1 MSWKKYMRPHGDHI
15 PTTVA
20 PLPDYDAGRTA
31 AGTSG
36 KYASYL
42 PEVYAGHPNRL
53 QRYTQYE
60 EMNRDS
66 FIRTALDTLAE
77 FCTQS
82 EEANECPFD
91 IQFLEEANETE
102 VKLLNESMQI
112 WITLN
117 DFPSRLFTMF
127 RNTLMNGDS
136 FYLRDPETKEWT
148 HLDHYSVTMAK
159 VDDQNGRKITEY
171 MVRGF
176 DDFKQAK
183 FSTVKADLNSIRGNG
198 GQQPAPFAMNSY
210 VSGSGGA
217 SSFQIVGAEKNQ
229 RTSLQKTEQDI
240 VTIDSKHVIHLSM
253 SDGLD
258 INWPFGPS
266 ILESVFKVWK
276 QKELLEDAIIIYRVS
291 RAPERRVFYVDV
303 GQSNPVVARG
313 IVEAVK
319 NDIHSR
325 RIPNAMGGGQSMLDA
340 AHNPLSMLDDY
351 FLPQSS
357 EGRGS
362 KVEVLPGGDS
372 VGEITDLSYF
382 MRALAAAFKIPQTYL
397 PFYANDTTGGASY
410 NDGKLG
416 TATIQEFMFNKYCM
430 RLQNKIITEFDSDFK
445 RFLKERSI
453 EIESTLFK
461 LKFCPPQNF
470 TKYRE
475 VELQTQRVNLF
486 TQIVSV
492 PFIAKS
498 FAMKKYLDLSE
509 DEMIENEIAWAKEN
523 PGKIKDATGQT
534 SAERDEEGALADVGI
549 RGGMGMGMG
558 GDMDFGG
565 EEEGLG
571 GDAPVGDPAAA
582 DLGAGA
588 PPAPGGGGMAPT
600 GPTGPV

>member
-1 MSWKKYMRPHGDHI
+1 MRPHGDTNPPVAVPI
-15 PTTVA
+15 PGEYEKA
-20 PLPDYDAGRTA
+20 M
-31 AGTSG
+31 GTSA
-36 KYASYL
+36 KYASFL
-42 PEVYAGHPNRL
+42 PEVYAGHPNRI
-53 QRYTQYE
+53 QRYSQYE

-66 FIRTALDTLAE
+66 FIKAALDTLAE

-82 EEANECPFD
+82 EEANECPFEV
-91 IQFLEEANETE
+91 LYLSEANETE
-102 VKLLNESMQI
+102 VKLLKESLQL

-136 FYLRDPETKEWT
+136 FYLRDPETSEWT
-148 HLDHYSVTMAK
+148 FLDHFSVAMAK
-159 VDDQNGRKITEY
+159 VDEEDGRKITDY
-171 MVRGF
+171 LVRGF
-176 DDFKQAK
+176 DDFKQARY
-183 FSTVKADLNSIRGNG
+183 STTKTDLSQYRGNLSQ
-198 GQQPAPFAMNSY
+198 GQAPFAMNSY
-210 VSGSGGA
+210 VSGNAS
-217 SSFQIVGAEKNQ
+217 SSFQIAGTDKNQ
-229 RTSLQKTEQDI
+229 RQHLAKMEQEC
-240 VTIDSKHVIHLSM
+240 VTIDASHVIHLSM

-266 ILESVFKVWK
+266 VLESVFKVWK

-291 RAPERRVFYVDV
+291 RAPERRVFYIDT
-303 GQSNPVVARG
+303 GQMNPVQARSY
-313 IVEAVK
+313 VESVK
-319 NDIHSR
+319 NEIHQR

-382 MRALAAAFKIPQTYL
+382 KRLLAAAFRIPATYL
-397 PFYANDTTGGASY
+397 PFGGEDQTSMPY

-430 RLQNKIITEFDSDFK
+430 RLQNRIVTPFDNDFK
-445 RFLKERSI
+445 RFLKDRGI
-453 EIESTLFK
+453 EIETSLFR

-475 VELQTQRVNLF
+475 IELLTQRVNLF
-486 TQIVSV
+486 TQIIGV

-509 DEMIENEIAWAKEN
+509 DEMIENETAWAKEN
-523 PGKIKDATGQT
+523 PSKIKSATGQT
-534 SAERDEEGALADVGI
+534 AADGETEGNLADVGI
-549 RGGMGMGMG
+549 RGGSMGMDMGME
-558 GDMDFGG
+558 DMGG
-565 EEEGLG
+565 EEPAPTDQPA
-571 GDAPVGDPAAA
+571 DAPAA
-582 DLGAGA
+582 GGA
-588 PPAPGGGGMAPT
+588 PPADATGGGGIAPT
-600 GPTGPV
+600 GGTPPTGPL